1 MTMTSS
7 TPSSTVPDAG
17 QVRSDPD
24 SRQAPETAVPAEGA
38 GREAQAQPGAG
49 TSQLTAEQAED
60 RWRRAVADLDNVRKR
75 AVRELSEAR
84 ERERAS
90 VATQFLPVLDNLEL
104 ALAHSDGPPG
114 AIMDGVRAVRDQ
126 AVAVLARLGYERLDA
141 SGVPFDPTTH
151 EVVSVVDDPDA
162 EPGTV
167 VRVMR
172 PGYGRAERQLR
183 PAGVAVARH
192 KE

>member
-1 MTMTSS
+1 M
-7 TPSSTVPDAG
+7 PDAG

-104 ALAHSDGPPG
+104 ALAHSDGTPG